1 MKTWQYSNVYSFCLS
16 NAFISTIDSRR
27 KRAAVLIVAIAFSL
41 IIETLQLYYMRGLFQ
56 LDDQVSN
63 TSGIEEYVD

>member
-1 MKTWQYSNVYSFCLS
+1 ML
-16 NAFISTIDSRR
+16 FIFTIDNRR
-27 KRAAVLIVAIAFSL
+27 KRAAVLIAAIAFSL
-41 IIETLQLYYMRGLFQ
+41 IIETLQLYFMRGLFQ